1 MSSVEVTG
9 PEPGKEGSSAGK
21 GRELWNWHPPFPM
34 PRSPIAQWPIRPL
47 ILLKNLL
54 GGWFPISVKLFIAF
68 VAALTWAYLTPSPDD
83 TRTFSSDWIAYVF
96 FRNLVMLTVVA
107 GGLHLYLYTFHRQ
120 ADHLRYETRPL
131 QTDSRRFTFNNQT
144 YDNIFWSLASGVPIW
159 TAYEVVGLWAY
170 ANGYLPI
177 IGWSDHPVWFLALF
191 VIIPLFGNFHFYWI
205 HRLIHWQPLYA
216 RVHHLHHRNI
226 VTGPWSGFSMHPVEH
241 LLYLSSVAIHVILAS
256 HPIHFIFHLQ
266 SKVLQGPTSHAGF
279 EKITAGTESEN
290 GLAIGDFFHQLHHR
304 YFECNY
310 GEPDIPFDEWFG
322 TYHDGTPEGLK
333 HIRSNMKKRGV
344 TRG

>member
-1 MSSVEVTG
+1 
-9 PEPGKEGSSAGK
+9 
-21 GRELWNWHPPFPM
+21 
-34 PRSPIAQWPIRPL
+34 
-47 ILLKNLL
+47 
-54 GGWFPISVKLFIAF
+54 
-68 VAALTWAYLTPSPDD
+68 
-83 TRTFSSDWIAYVF
+83 
-96 FRNLVMLTVVA
+96 
-107 GGLHLYLYTFHRQ
+107 
-120 ADHLRYETRPL
+120 
-131 QTDSRRFTFNNQT
+131 
-144 YDNIFWSLASGVPIW
+144 
-159 TAYEVVGLWAY
+159 
-170 ANGYLPI
+170 
-177 IGWSDHPVWFLALF
+177 
-191 VIIPLFGNFHFYWI
+191 
-205 HRLIHWQPLYA
+205 
-216 RVHHLHHRNI
+216 
-226 VTGPWSGFSMHPVEH
+226 MHPVEH

>member
-1 MSSVEVTG
+1 
-9 PEPGKEGSSAGK
+9 
-21 GRELWNWHPPFPM
+21 
-34 PRSPIAQWPIRPL
+34 
-47 ILLKNLL
+47 
-54 GGWFPISVKLFIAF
+54 
-68 VAALTWAYLTPSPDD
+68 
-83 TRTFSSDWIAYVF
+83 
-96 FRNLVMLTVVA
+96 
-107 GGLHLYLYTFHRQ
+107 
-120 ADHLRYETRPL
+120 
-131 QTDSRRFTFNNQT
+131 
-144 YDNIFWSLASGVPIW
+144 
-159 TAYEVVGLWAY
+159 
-170 ANGYLPI
+170 
-177 IGWSDHPVWFLALF
+177 
-191 VIIPLFGNFHFYWI
+191 
-205 HRLIHWQPLYA
+205 
-216 RVHHLHHRNI
+216 
-226 VTGPWSGFSMHPVEH
+226 VEH